1 MNRFF
6 TLAIIGILLVALP
19 SFLAEDVT
27 VQINLPDTI
36 EAGTEVRVDVVID
49 KGAVTGFARFQ
60 QDLPYGMT
68 ARAVNSANADFSF
81 QDRKVRLIWL
91 KLPAE
96 DQLTFSYIITVNE
109 RLTGKTDLNGR
120 FSYIENNER
129 QSVDLQPQLLAIN
142 PSPNVDPS
150 MIVDI
155 HDYARL
161 AASDPP
167 AGATQAACI
176 RQEPV
181 WMQNE
186 QVFLVTLLVN
196 KDAVK
201 KFAKIEEN
209 IPAGY
214 TAENIDSKNG
224 IFTYKDQVAR
234 FIWMNLPAD
243 PYFTVTYKLV
253 PDRGYTA
260 NPSDMHITGAFSY
273 MVGDKTETA
282 NVVERPEGLIGLNQN
297 AVDNILKSI
306 TAGTAKKP
314 VLAANRPTYP
324 PQGSPAVKT
333 SPAAASSTNNKN
345 GNSTGELL
353 KPEPGI
359 YYRIQIAAGHRPVNV
374 QRYFKKYRLDYSVMK
389 EQHDGWIKYSIG
401 SFPEYKDARDYRI
414 RLSNTA
420 LAYNTFIAAYNNGKR
435 ITVQEALMASNQKWY
450 K

>member
-6 TLAIIGILLVALP
+6 TLAIIGMLLVALP

-36 EAGTEVRVDVVID
+36 EAGTEVQVDVVID

-60 QDLPYGMT
+60 QDLPYGLT
-68 ARAVNSANADFSF
+68 ARALNSANADFSF

-109 RLTGKTDLNGR
+109 RLTGKTDLTGR

-129 QSVDLQPQLLAIN
+129 QSVDLQPRLLAIN
-142 PSPNVDPS
+142 PSSHVDPS

-167 AGATQAACI
+167 EGATQVACI

-196 KDAVK
+196 KNAVK
-201 KFAKIEEN
+201 KNAKIEEN

-224 IFTYKDQVAR
+224 IFTYKDQVAK
-234 FIWMNLPAD
+234 FIWMDLPAD

-253 PDRGYTA
+253 PDRGYA
-260 NPSDMHITGAFSY
+260 VDPLNMQIAGAFSY
-273 MVGDKTETA
+273 MAGDKTETA
-282 NVVERPEGLIGLNQN
+282 NVVERPESLIGLNQN

-306 TAGTAKKP
+306 SATGTVEKT
-314 VLAANRPTYP
+314 VLAVNVPTSP
-324 PQGSPAVKT
+324 SQGSPAVKT
-333 SPAAASSTNNKN
+333 SPVAASSTNNKD

-389 EQHDGWIKYSIG
+389 EQHEGWIKYSIG

-414 RLSNTA
+414 RTA
-420 LAYNTFIAAYNNGKR
+420 LTHNTFIAAYNNGKR